1 MFLGFLNRFDHRTV
15 VEISSDIDFAD
26 RIRDVF
32 GHESLL
38 VQMPREH
45 VGVRDWLA
53 VG

>member
-1 MFLGFLNRFDHRTV
+1 M

-26 RIRDVF
+26 RIGDVF
-32 GHESLL
+32 GHESFL
-38 VQMPREH
+38 VQIARKH